1 MYTVSS
7 STETNLTYNV
17 LLLNGYEYC
26 DCPAGIGG
34 KFCKHICAIHSNG
47 FLVENI
53 PILTTKNRIE
63 LGNLAVGNSF
73 DPTFLEPMEDN
84 IEIEVSINT
93 LNNTCPRLNSSED
106 MTLIDENC
114 RSIDFE
120 NQCDF
125 NELPNKVAMEIN
137 SLQNN
142 FDRIKDL
149 AQNNGNNTIILK
161 NLKLFNK
168 MLGGIN
174 TVSDLTDV
182 FFNKL
187 RRGKL
192 IGTQP
197 TSRSRRTRKITS
209 GAKRI
214 QAGRPSNVENCMKI
228 KKKQRLRCIGK
239 NINNN
244 VPHAKTH

>member
-1 MYTVSS
+1 MKTV
-7 STETNLTYNV
+7 
-17 LLLNGYEYC
+17 
-26 DCPAGIGG
+26 
-34 KFCKHICAIHSNG
+34 
-47 FLVENI
+47 
-53 PILTTKNRIE
+53 
-63 LGNLAVGNSF
+63 
-73 DPTFLEPMEDN
+73 
-84 IEIEVSINT
+84 EV
-93 LNNTCPRLNSSED
+93 
-106 MTLIDENC
+106 
-114 RSIDFE
+114 

-125 NELPNKVAMEIN
+125 NELPNKDAMEIN

-149 AQNNGNNTIILK
+149 AQNNGNNTIVLK
-161 NLKLFNK
+161 NLKSHK
-168 MLGGIN
+168 IPGGIN

-209 GAKRI
+209 RAKRI

-228 KKKQRLRCIGK
+228 KKKQSSCSCSRRYR
-239 NINNN
+239 
-244 VPHAKTH
+244 HQS